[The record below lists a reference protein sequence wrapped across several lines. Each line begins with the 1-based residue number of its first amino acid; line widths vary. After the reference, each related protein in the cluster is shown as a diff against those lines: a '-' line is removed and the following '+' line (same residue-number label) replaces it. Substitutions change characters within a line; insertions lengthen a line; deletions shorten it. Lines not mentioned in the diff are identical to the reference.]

1 MLVVRSGRNL
11 MNLILALITP
21 MYMNLMIIS
30 GENFLISKVA
40 IDEKD
45 SNVINNTKNE
55 ELHSQMTDNL
65 MPENSLLDTANTNS
79 NFNLTNNDAI
89 NKSPSMDEPSNSVLL
104 AGLEDLSVNNSAFG
118 SNISQN

>member
-1 MLVVRSGRNL
+1 MLVVRSGRK

-79 NFNLTNNDAI
+79 NFNITNNDSI

>member
-1 MLVVRSGRNL
+1 

-65 MPENSLLDTANTNS
+65 MPENSLLDTANTNC